1 MVLIAYQ
8 IILFLIIS
16 LSYYLTLN
24 HFMAV
29 TVTSVQYS
37 ACSQPYFYVLPTL

>member
-29 TVTSVQYS
+29 TVG
-37 ACSQPYFYVLPTL
+37 